1 MSKAIVDLKEFQA
14 AVKRVS
20 AVLNKKCCFVELRDL
35 IKIGVDDGAFVLAA
49 TDTDITYNAFG
60 KCDCDNSWHEYIHL
74 AQLEPIVRNKSKA
87 HLTIEDEKEFVV
99 LRSESIVVR
108 CKKHIKDDGDS
119 FMAQKVFD
127 KDYKRQVRI
136 RDKEDCNVFKSSLSC
151 VSKDESRPAFLGVAF
166 QKYNLISTDSK
177 RLYKGLLSTCDD
189 DSFRGVINT
198 KLVRAIAGGLTGQ
211 LYERK
216 LKQDG
221 TTYHVLIA
229 NNDDVIIS
237 RSVSKDD
244 DFPDFSSVFPTK
256 WEGNH
261 AIDKHIYE
269 VIKTYAAGFKNSRI
283 CFLKDKTVI
292 KEMGNKLGNNERIFD
307 RIEGMPIGLAVNTNF
322 FLQAIEQFK
331 DDLKYDKTIQFC
343 WLNGDSPMWA
353 GKELSKVWG
362 EGTGSDY
369 LNGNGTIIMPMMI

>member
-1 MSKAIVDLKEFQA
+1 MSKAIVDLKEFQE

-20 AVLNKKCCFVELRDL
+20 AVLDKRSSYADLRDL
-35 IKIGVDDGAFVLAA
+35 IKIGVDNGAFILAT

-60 KCDCDNSWHEYIHL
+60 VCDCDDSWHEYIHRS
-74 AQLEPIVRNKSKA
+74 QLEPIVRDKSKT
-87 HLTIEDEKEFVV
+87 HLIIENEKEFVV

-108 CKKHIKDDGDS
+108 CEKGIKDDGDF

-166 QKYNLISTDSK
+166 QKYNLISTNGM
-177 RLYKGLLSTCDD
+177 RLYKGLLSTCEN
-189 DSFRGVINT
+189 DSFKGVINT
-198 KLVRAIAGGLTGQ
+198 KLIKAVAAGLTGQ

-229 NNDDVIIS
+229 DNEDVIIS
-237 RSVSKDD
+237 KSVSKDD
-244 DFPDFSSVFPTK
+244 DFPDFSKVIPTK
-256 WEGNH
+256 WEGKY

-269 VIKTYAAGFKNSRI
+269 IIKTYSSGFKNSSIR
-283 CFLKDKTVI
+283 FLKDKTVI
-292 KEMGNKLGNNERIFD
+292 KEMGKGNSERVFD
-307 RIEGMPIGLAVNTNF
+307 RIEGMPIGLAVNTGF

-331 DDLKYDKTIQFC
+331 DDLKYDKTIQFN
-343 WLNGDSPMWA
+343 WLDCDSPMWV

-362 EGTGSDY
+362 GGTGSDY
-369 LNGNGTIIMPMMI
+369 LHGNGTLIMPIMI